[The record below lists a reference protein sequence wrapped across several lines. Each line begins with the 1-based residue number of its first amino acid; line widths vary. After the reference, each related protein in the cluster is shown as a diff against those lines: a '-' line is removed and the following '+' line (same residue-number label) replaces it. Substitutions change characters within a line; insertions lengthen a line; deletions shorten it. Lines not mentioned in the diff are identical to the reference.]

1 MSGLK
6 KVEES
11 LRVTNEKSLLKES
24 ESDNIDS
31 DYIQISRSLSIHVN
45 IIAFIECIFEDFI
58 TIN

>member
-31 DYIQISRSLSIHVN
+31 DYIQISRSLPIHVN